1 MLLLLPFKTKVSDS
15 ILFLLTSQ
23 RWLKMGIFFSLGE
36 NLEIPLHANDCDLRN
51 FPRKDDNVIFD
62 ISQVRATR
70 ETKAV
75 NIRVVETT
83 KAAR

>member
-1 MLLLLPFKTKVSDS
+1 
-15 ILFLLTSQ
+15 
-23 RWLKMGIFFSLGE
+23 MGIFFSLGE

-83 KAAR
+83 KAARWDCALETYMSRIKVLF